1 MTYFV
6 LYEGRPLPANTVN
19 ELDQPLRPVEF
30 DNLDE
35 AQEYIADFDEFADT
49 LSIMSVKNG
58 KVIRAL
64 LTEELNRGK

>member
-6 LYEGRPLPANTVN
+6 LCDGRPLPANDIN

-35 AQEYIADFDEFADT
+35 AQEYISNFDEFASN

-64 LTEELNRGK
+64 LTKELN

>member
-6 LYEGRPLPANTVN
+6 LCDGRPLPANTVN
-19 ELDQPLRPVEF
+19 ELDQILRPVEF

-35 AQEYIADFDEFADT
+35 AQEYISNFDEFASN

-64 LTEELNRGK
+64 LTKELN

>member
-6 LYEGRPLPANTVN
+6 LCNGRPLPANTVN

-30 DNLDE
+30 DSLDE
-35 AQEYIADFDEFADT
+35 AQEYIADFDEFAGR

-58 KVIRAL
+58 KIVRKI
-64 LTEELNRGK
+64 LTEELN

>member
-30 DNLDE
+30 DSLDE
-35 AQEYIADFDEFADT
+35 AQEYIADYDEFASN
-49 LSIMSVKNG
+49 LSVMPVKNG
-58 KVIRAL
+58 KVIRKI
-64 LTEELNRGK
+64 LTDELNN

>member
-30 DNLDE
+30 DTLDE

-49 LSIMSVKNG
+49 LSIKAVKDP
-58 KVIRAL
+58 KCLRQVFVDI
-64 LTEELNRGK
+64 LNN